1 MTEPRIV
8 IQIRVTAAEKRQI
21 QRAAKRA
28 GKTVSSWLR
37 WLAAIE
43 GTNTCLR

>member
-1 MTEPRIV
+1 MKPRVV

-28 GKTVSSWLR
+28 GMSVSVWMRALVRIKSW
-37 WLAAIE
+37 
-43 GTNTCLR
+43 NP